1 MANTKDRV
9 AYSEEEGGTII
20 FEGAS
25 ANLKGGWLELIIR
38 GLIIH
43 TTAIM
48 GMDSDVDGMKAHY
61 IFLKTINLLPQKT
74 GPRATHSREKL
85 YDNYVKLLER
95 RMTEASRDEENP
107 EQYLELNDADK
118 SRVRMEVELE
128 MIGHLTDY
136 VQKYIGIEEEL
147 TIDHVGSG

>member
-1 MANTKDRV
+1 MASTKDRV
-9 AYSEEEGGTII
+9 AYSEEDGGTII

-25 ANLKGGWLELIIR
+25 ANLKGGWLELVIR
-38 GLIIH
+38 GYINH
-43 TTAIM
+43 SNAIM
-48 GMDSDVDGMKAHY
+48 AMESDADGMKAHY
-61 IFLKTINLLPQKT
+61 MFLKLINLLPQKK
-74 GPRATHSREKL
+74 GSRGTHSREKL
-85 YDNYVKLLER
+85 YDNYVELLTQ
-95 RMTEASRDEENP
+95 RMEEASIDEDNP
-107 EQYLELNDADK
+107 KQYIELNDTDK